1 MQDEKITVI
10 KPRANLLELNLREL
24 WAYRD
29 LLMMYVKRDIVT
41 FYKQTILGPLW
52 FVIQP
57 VITTVMFMLIFGKLA
72 GISTDGIPQPLFYFS
87 GIILWNYFSDC
98 LTRNSR
104 VFIDNQ
110 QVFGKVY
117 FPRLVVPLSVTLS
130 NLVRF
135 LIQFSIFLVI
145 YAWYYFQSGSVV
157 HPNIYVLLLP
167 LLVVLAA
174 GLSLGFG
181 IIFSS
186 LTTKYR
192 DLTFLLQFAV
202 QLWMYATPVIYPLNS
217 IPADKRWLLVLN
229 PMTSVIETFKYGAI
243 GHGVFSWAYLAYSF
257 VFMVV
262 MVFAGIVVFNKVEKG
277 FMDTV

>member
-1 MQDEKITVI
+1 MQPQKTTFI
-10 KPRANLLELNLREL
+10 KPKSHLLELNLEEL

-29 LLMMYVKRDIVT
+29 LLVMYVKRDIVT

-57 VITTVMFMLIFGKLA
+57 VLTTVMFMFIFGKLA
-72 GISTDGIPQPLFYFS
+72 GISTDGIPGPLFYFS
-87 GIILWNYFSDC
+87 GIILWNYFADC
-98 LTRNSR
+98 LTRNSKI
-104 VFIDNQ
+104 FIDNQ
-110 QVFGKVY
+110 AVFGKVY
-117 FPRLVVPLSVTLS
+117 FPRLVVPLSITIS

-145 YAWYYFQSGSVV
+145 YAWYYFQPGTMV
-157 HPNIYVLLLP
+157 HPNIHILLLP
-167 LLVVLAA
+167 LLLLLAA

-202 QLWMYATPVIYPLNS
+202 QLWMYATPVIYPLNA
-217 IPADKRWLLVLN
+217 IPAGKQWMLVLN
-229 PMTSVIETFKYGAI
+229 PMTSVIETFKYAAI
-243 GHGVFSWAYLAYSF
+243 GQGVFSWAHLAYSF
-257 VFMVV
+257 AFMVV
-262 MVFAGIVVFNKVEKG
+262 MLFAGIVVFNKVEKG